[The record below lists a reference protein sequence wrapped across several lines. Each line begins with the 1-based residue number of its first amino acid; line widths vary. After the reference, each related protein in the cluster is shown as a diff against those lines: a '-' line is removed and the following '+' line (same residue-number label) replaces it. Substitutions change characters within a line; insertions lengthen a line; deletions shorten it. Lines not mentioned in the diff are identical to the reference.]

1 MMCLI
6 CVMQHAPLANVIRRV
21 ALIAKVRDPG
31 RSLHGAASASSAV
44 GYTNGLAGLHGT
56 TFQHLTLLAAPM
68 AQRALPMLDG
78 KLAA

>member
-1 MMCLI
+1 MICLI
-6 CVMQHAPLANVIRRV
+6 CVMQHAPLANLIRRV

-31 RSLHGAASASSAV
+31 RSSHGAASAFLV
-44 GYTNGLAGLHGT
+44 GGCATDLAGLHGT
-56 TFQHLTLLAAPM
+56 TFQHLILLAAPM